1 MNCPECNNPVYDS
14 NQACTK
20 CGLNLAESNWV
31 VISTV
36 YPPDDVL
43 MESLIQSFGIPVR
56 LIHSVGSVFGISVG
70 PLGEVKIA
78 VPEAY
83 VSKAKELLQAE
94 LEEEEPIA

>member
-14 NQACTK
+14 NQPCPE
-20 CGLNLAESNWV
+20 CGLDLSDSAWV

-43 MESLIQSFGIPVR
+43 MEGLIQSFGIPVR

-83 VSKAKELLQAE
+83 VSRARELLQAE
-94 LEEEEPIA
+94 LEEEDPNE